1 MEVAR
6 LVELLG
12 NKKAVAEALGLAY
25 QTVYGW
31 GKDVPPKQLPAVLIA
46 LETKSIEAAERSK
59 LLAREAKELRTR
71 LTTE

>member
-31 GKDVPPKQLPAVLIA
+31 GKEVPPKQLPAVLVA
-46 LETKSIEAAERSK
+46 LETKSVEAMERSK
-59 LLAREAKELRTR
+59 LLAREAKALRIK